1 MRRTVTVESLSQTP
15 SVRQGR
21 GRPGLYVVHAGVR
34 VCPLA
39 CVYFWFHAAPLCEV
53 VGIFLCPCLKQVA
66 PAWLALSRRS
76 HGVTPGTDFCRRALH
91 LGTPRGLRSTARS
104 GGCASA
110 ILNPP
115 AWEGWSLKVPCASRE
130 PGPGTGPQAHSA
142 LALPGKSFLIFP
154 ACHFRKPP
162 TPQPSTPPSP
172 TPRASNLFSVQADFR
187 LRGRKVSQS
196 GLGPLRSN
204 ASPRFVTWN
213 KWLSQS
219 HRPLTRR

>member
-1 MRRTVTVESLSQTP
+1 MVWHLHKGWGPEAATLSEGVGLPRGETGGVMGVRRTVTVESLSQTP

-53 VGIFLCPCLKQVA
+53 MGIFLCPCLKQVA

-110 ILNPP
+110 ILKPP

-142 LALPGKSFLIFP
+142 LALPGKSFLID
-154 ACHFRKPP
+154 
-162 TPQPSTPPSP
+162 QPWQ
-172 TPRASNLFSVQADFR
+172 L
-187 LRGRKVSQS
+187 
-196 GLGPLRSN
+196 
-204 ASPRFVTWN
+204 
-213 KWLSQS
+213 
-219 HRPLTRR
+219 